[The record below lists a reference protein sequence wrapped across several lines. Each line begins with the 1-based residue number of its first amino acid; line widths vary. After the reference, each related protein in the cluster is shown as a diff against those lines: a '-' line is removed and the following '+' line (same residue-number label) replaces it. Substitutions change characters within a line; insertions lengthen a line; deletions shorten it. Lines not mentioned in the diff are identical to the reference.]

1 MIVQGV
7 LGGLRVTQLKD
18 QIGVLH
24 GTLAQ
29 IFLIVLTCIALF
41 TSRWW
46 KESKAAKTVESLVP
60 RVVRSHFFYAT
71 LLIFLQLILGAPCA
85 TNMLDCQCGFPKGP
99 WPVVAFHRGEHAG

>member
-1 MIVQGV
+1 MGDVGYSMVIVQGV

-60 RVVRSHFFYAT
+60 AWCDPISFTPRS
-71 LLIFLQLILGAPCA
+71 
-85 TNMLDCQCGFPKGP
+85 
-99 WPVVAFHRGEHAG
+99 